1 MYNNKGK
8 ISKCVIYGDSIS
20 TTDFSRGGYQQLLKD
35 HLNIGEMI
43 NYAVSAS
50 GTAPSTPNSVYEKI
64 IENEK
69 IEEDADLIIVWSGTN
84 DWYWNVELGDID
96 NFSEN
101 TYCGAMRK
109 CLLTLTE
116 RCETANI
123 ITMTPIARWQAP
135 DGMTIDGDAHYYKNK
150 AGHTLYEYSEM
161 LEKLTAAI
169 GIPMCD
175 MRRLSG
181 INIKNKDIY
190 LRDNVHPSRLGYLRI
205 AEIIAAFTNNLSFI
219 KNDE

>member
-64 IENEK
+64 IVNEK